1 MNYKSYLIE
10 KNIDL
15 LKNNIVLFY
24 GENFGLKSDLK
35 EIIKQN
41 NKETNITSFNQED
54 VLKSQEFLFNEIFN
68 FSLFNE
74 KKIIFINQ
82 ANDKMLEI
90 IKEIEPKI
98 TNQKLFLFSEILE
111 KKSKL
116 RNYFEK
122 SNRLDVVPC
131 YADNE
136 IGIKKIILDKL
147 KGFSGLSTQNLNT
160 IIDNCN
166 LNRTKLENELNKV
179 ITLFTNKKIEEDKL
193 KKLLNIKVNE
203 NFSTLKDEALIGNK
217 AKTNKLLSDT
227 IMESDKNILYLS
239 LINQRLMKLLE
250 IAKITKTTNIE
261 NAINN
266 IKPPIFWKDKTT
278 FLTQANKWDLNKIRR
293 VLNQTY
299 SLELEIKSN
308 SSVNHSV
315 LMKKL
320 LVDICDLANA
330 S

>member
-1 MNYKSYLIE
+1 M
-10 KNIDL
+10 
-15 LKNNIVLFY
+15 
-24 GENFGLKSDLK
+24 
-35 EIIKQN
+35 
-41 NKETNITSFNQED
+41 
-54 VLKSQEFLFNEIFN
+54 
-68 FSLFNE
+68 
-74 KKIIFINQ
+74 
-82 ANDKMLEI
+82 
-90 IKEIEPKI
+90 
-98 TNQKLFLFSEILE
+98 
-111 KKSKL
+111 
-116 RNYFEK
+116 
-122 SNRLDVVPC
+122 
-131 YADNE
+131 
-136 IGIKKIILDKL
+136 
-147 KGFSGLSTQNLNT
+147 
-160 IIDNCN
+160 
-166 LNRTKLENELNKV
+166 
-179 ITLFTNKKIEEDKL
+179 
-193 KKLLNIKVNE
+193 NIKVNE

-278 FLTQANKWDLNKIRR
+278 FLTQANKWNLNKIRK

-308 SSVNHSV
+308 SSVNHSL

>member
-35 EIIKQN
+35 EIIRQN
-41 NKETNITSFNQED
+41 NKETNIISFNQED
-54 VLKSQEFLFNEIFN
+54 ILKSQEFLFNEIFN

-82 ANDKMLEI
+82 ANDKILEI

-136 IGIKKIILDKL
+136 IGIKKIILDRL

-179 ITLFTNKKIEEDKL
+179 ITLFTNKKIEENKL

-278 FLTQANKWDLNKIRR
+278 FLTQANKWNLNKIRK

-308 SSVNHSV
+308 SSVNHSL